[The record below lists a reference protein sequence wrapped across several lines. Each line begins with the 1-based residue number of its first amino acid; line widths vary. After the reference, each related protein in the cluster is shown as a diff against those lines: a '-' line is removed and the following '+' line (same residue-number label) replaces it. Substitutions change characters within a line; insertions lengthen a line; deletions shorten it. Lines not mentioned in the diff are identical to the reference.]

1 MESNRRGITLAL
13 SAIGGLALAAFLPM
27 AVALADDF
35 DFTPDQ
41 TNFDPTQIVVGY
53 PPLLTVVDGTE
64 SWNILDTTTNTVEFP
79 DDFQGVDNETTI
91 GSFTNNDIITTSG
104 FTLINP
110 NTGVSF
116 AAPVGTEVDL
126 ANFGGGFENEW
137 IDIPSGP
144 DSGVSDLLITP
155 LGDLQLLGTGFAD
168 LANVFS

>member
-1 MESNRRGITLAL
+1 MESNQRRMTLAL
-13 SAIGGLALAAFLPM
+13 SAIGSLALAAFLPM
-27 AVALADDF
+27 AVALADDI

-41 TNFDPTQIVVGY
+41 TTFDPTQIVVGY

-64 SWNILDTTTNTVEFP
+64 FWNITDATTNTAEFP
-79 DDFQGVDNETTI
+79 DDFQPVDNVTTL
-91 GSFTNNDIITTSG
+91 GSFTNNDILTTG
-104 FTLINP
+104 EFTLVNSISSA
-110 NTGVSF
+110 TFTV
-116 AAPVGTEVDL
+116 PVGTEIDL

-137 IDIPSGP
+137 IDIPTGP